1 MGFDAGTGVSVRN
14 AISAEAVGRLA
25 AVSVASCLVALL
37 MFFFAIVFPF
47 VCPYPNV
54 GACDDANQHTGVKSG
69 VAPLAPAMNSVVYP
83 QPNLTDRIDIDPSVT
98 LSAKKLTLSPSPCAP
113 RT

>member
-1 MGFDAGTGVSVRN
+1 MGFDALTGVSVCN
-14 AISAEAVGRLA
+14 ATPAEAVGRLA
-25 AVSVASCLVALL
+25 AVSVASCFVAFL

-47 VCPYPNV
+47 ACPYPNIR
-54 GACDDANQHTGVKSG
+54 ACDDANQHNDVKSG
-69 VAPLAPAMNSVVYP
+69 VAALAPAMNWVVCP

-98 LSAKKLTLSPSPCAP
+98 LSAKKLTLSPSHCAP